1 VSRILLDTDVL
12 IDVLRARHVTQAFLL
27 DLTREATPCCS
38 GVTVAELYAGMRES
52 ERGATAALI
61 ESLVILPVTRQ
72 IAETAGELRRSIRRS
87 AATLADCLIAA
98 TGIVEAMPVATG
110 NVKRFR
116 LPGVTVVPAP

>member
-38 GVTVAELYAGMRES
+38 AVTVGELYAGMRES

-72 IAETAGELRRSIRRS
+72 IAEIAGDLRRSVRRS
-87 AATLADCLIAA
+87 GATIADCLIAA
-98 TGIVEAMPVATG
+98 TGIVDAMPVATG
-110 NVKRFR
+110 NVKHFR
-116 LPGVTVVPAP
+116 LPGVTIVPAP